1 MNDRLLTLGETAR
14 VLGCS
19 LDTVKRRVRS
29 GSIPVFRDGRIVRV
43 RESDLRSYVALHV
56 TAPRQVAASRRP
68 LVAGGRRRLPA
79 RRLWDT

>member
-1 MNDRLLTLGETAR
+1 MNERLLTLAEAAR

-29 GSIPVFRDGRIVRV
+29 GAIPVFRDGRIVRV

-56 TAPRQVAASRRP
+56 SAHRPGAILRRP
-68 LVAGGRRRLPA
+68 LVASGRRRLPV
-79 RRLWDT
+79 RRLWDS